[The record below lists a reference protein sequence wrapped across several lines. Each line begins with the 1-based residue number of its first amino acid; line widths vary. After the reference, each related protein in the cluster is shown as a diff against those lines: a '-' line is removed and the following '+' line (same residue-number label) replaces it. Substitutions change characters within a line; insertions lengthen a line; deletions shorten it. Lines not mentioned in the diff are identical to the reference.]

1 MRLIGKLAHALVP
14 TAMCVAIVAPALP
27 REHFGEVPGEIA
39 RALLFISIKQTW
51 GMYAPDPQRAHLVM
65 DLVAHYDDGTEAPLR
80 ESDDLQTAWGTTWAW
95 HKRRVDIWRYYANFN
110 PDKRNDNRTWY
121 LRAVCVREART
132 GRVPKKITMYQVKRR
147 FTQPGAV
154 ARGAEDLGA
163 PERRLV
169 TVAYCRTV
177 PTAEMIAE
185 DALAN
190 PELQHG

>member
-1 MRLIGKLAHALVP
+1 MRTWSWIWSRTTT
-14 TAMCVAIVAPALP
+14 TAP
-27 REHFGEVPGEIA
+27 R
-39 RALLFISIKQTW
+39 
-51 GMYAPDPQRAHLVM
+51 
-65 DLVAHYDDGTEAPLR
+65 APLR

-132 GRVPKKITMYQVKRR
+132 SRAQEDHDVPGQAALHPARRGRAWGR
-147 FTQPGAV
+147 
-154 ARGAEDLGA
+154 DLGA